1 MKRRKLKAFV
11 IPTTLVT
18 LGLIAIFTA
27 VVMTNS
33 ETELKDDQT
42 LNYVSNTILS
52 QDIAVINTT
61 TKVINPYT
69 NQSVTIGKNYYDYK
83 GSSEDQEK
91 SIIYHENTYIQNSGI
106 DFVNKEPFEVV
117 SVLDGTV
124 TKVKED
130 ELLGKIVEINH
141 NNEYMSIYQSLNEVK
156 VKKGDKVSQGQ
167 VIGTSG
173 TNELDKELGNHLH
186 FEFYADGQIV
196 NPTLYL
202 DKELSDKKNEE

>member
-33 ETELKDDQT
+33 ETELKDDRT

-202 DKELSDKKNEE
+202 DKELSNKKNEE